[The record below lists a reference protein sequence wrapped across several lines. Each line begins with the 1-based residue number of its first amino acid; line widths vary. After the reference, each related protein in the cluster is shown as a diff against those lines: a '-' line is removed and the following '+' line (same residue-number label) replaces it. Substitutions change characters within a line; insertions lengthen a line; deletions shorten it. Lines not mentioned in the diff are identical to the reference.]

1 MTKKE
6 FLELVKKDE
15 LGECSVV
22 EKRILQRYCD
32 RVQIKNK
39 MSSWSL
45 SEEEEQRI
53 KLLQRINTSIRKEE
67 LPKKIKHS
75 IFKWSVAASIAVL
88 LLSSIIYFYQSN
100 LHKIPKN
107 AISLELHDGTIIS
120 IDERNKQNIFSGDHL
135 IGYQSEKKLVYK
147 TASLVTSN
155 DCYNTLRVPYGKTFE
170 LTLSDGTN
178 VHLNSGSS
186 IKYATSFS
194 KSSQRKVFLTGEAFL
209 KVTKDVNKPFIV
221 NGDAFSVRVF
231 GTEFNV
237 NSYPGDSTAEVVLV
251 EGSVGVYTDAT
262 ETNPAKSIRLEP
274 GYKASFDKNN
284 RSLTKKKVAI
294 RSYISWVDDMLIIR
308 NMTFEDIL
316 KKLERAYN
324 VKIINENIKLSK
336 EVFNANFGKKPEA
349 IEQVMQ
355 ELNMAYGINYVIEKD
370 RIIIKQ

>member
-15 LGECSVV
+15 LGECSAA
-22 EKRILQRYCD
+22 EKRTLEAYCD
-32 RVQIKNK
+32 KVQAKNK

-45 SEEEEQRI
+45 SDDESQRI

-67 LPKKIKHS
+67 LPKKKERT

-88 LLSSIIYFYQSN
+88 LFSTAIYFYQSN

-107 AISLELHDGTIIS
+107 TISLELHDGTIIS
-120 IDERNKQNIFSGDHL
+120 IDEHESQNIFNEDRL
-135 IGYQSEKKLVYK
+135 IGHQIGKKLVYGA
-147 TASLVTSN
+147 TSFMASEVR
-155 DCYNTLRVPYGKTFE
+155 YNTLRVPYGKTFE

-186 IKYATSFS
+186 MKYATSFS
-194 KSSQRKVFLTGEAFL
+194 KSKERNVFLTGEAFL
-209 KVTKDVNKPFIV
+209 KVTKNASKPFIV

-237 NSYPGDSTAEVVLV
+237 NSYPGENIAEVVLV
-251 EGSVGVYTDAT
+251 EGSVGVYADAT
-262 ETNPAKSIRLEP
+262 KTNPAKSIRLEP

-284 RSLTKKKVAI
+284 RSLIKKKVSTK
-294 RSYISWVDDMLIIR
+294 SYVSWVDDMLIIR

-316 KKLERAYN
+316 KKLERTYN
-324 VKIINENIKLSK
+324 VKIVNENLKLSK
-336 EVFNANFGKKPEA
+336 EVFNANFGKKPIA

-355 ELNMAYGINYVIEKD
+355 ELNMAYGINYVIEKNL
-370 RIIIKQ
+370 ITIK

>member
-6 FLELVKKDE
+6 FLELIKKDE
-15 LGECSVV
+15 LGECSAA
-22 EKRILQRYCD
+22 EKRTLQGYCD
-32 RVQIKNK
+32 KVQAKNK

-45 SEEEEQRI
+45 SDEEEQRI
-53 KLLQRINTSIRKEE
+53 KLLQRINISIRKEE
-67 LPKKIKHS
+67 LPKKKERT

-88 LLSSIIYFYQSN
+88 LFSSAIYFYQTN

-120 IDERNKQNIFSGDHL
+120 IDEHESQNIFNEDRL
-135 IGYQSEKKLVYK
+135 IGHQSGKKLVYG
-147 TASLVTSN
+147 TTSFMASEVR
-155 DCYNTLRVPYGKTFE
+155 YNTLRVPYGKTFE

-186 IKYATSFS
+186 MKYATSFS
-194 KSSQRKVFLTGEAFL
+194 NSKERNVFLTGEAFL
-209 KVTKDVNKPFIV
+209 KVTKNASKPFIV

-237 NSYPGDSTAEVVLV
+237 NSYPGENIAEVVLV
-251 EGSVGVYTDAT
+251 EGSVGVYTDAIK
-262 ETNPAKSIRLEP
+262 TNPAKSIRLEP

-284 RSLTKKKVAI
+284 RSLIKKKVSTK
-294 RSYISWVDDMLIIR
+294 SYVSWVDDMLIIR

-316 KKLERAYN
+316 KKLERMYN
-324 VKIINENIKLSK
+324 VKIVNENLKLSK
-336 EVFNANFGKKPEA
+336 EVFNANFGKKPIA

-355 ELNMAYGINYVIEKD
+355 ELNMAYGINYVIEKNL
-370 RIIIKQ
+370 ITIK